1 MPFFF
6 GWGGQGEREVTKSKL
21 VYYIHT
27 TKFFLLLFFFFTYS
41 SGTCTRVV
49 ATYHPYYRV
58 HCCVPQYKTVPEG
71 VPRSGWYCER
81 GGGQGGTVAR
91 ESGLRL
97 PVCSRVTPPP
107 LLRSDD
113 RPSSR
118 GVALQQIVLGLTAPF
133 SAYPLATCGDPDVPT
148 KISRKVYEYVML
160 EGGKKGEKVGGGGN
174 GGGT

>member
-1 MPFFF
+1 MVRAQELSLRIIPTI
-6 GWGGQGEREVTKSKL
+6 GYTA
-21 VYYIHT
+21 VYRST
-27 TKFFLLLFFFFTYS
+27 RLFP
-41 SGTCTRVV
+41 RVFHV
-49 ATYHPYYRV
+49 AV
-58 HCCVPQYKTVPEG
+58 GIV
-71 VPRSGWYCER
+71 SA